1 MLQCLLIM
9 AKIHLATFR
18 QIVHDRQDYYINGG
32 NVDWKARARW
42 QRFQAYLD
50 YFRNDLGA
58 FSRYAKREFSN
69 PIFQEQLDMTRELKE
84 SLLAEAQA
92 VGSLIRDQLQVG
104 VGMASL
110 EESQRSL
117 KEGNSVELSKIAA
130 CSSIQY
136 QALTDRVYTVT
147 ILAFVFIPTSV
158 TFSIFGMNVQEIND
172 TGKDIW
178 VFIVTAI
185 LMTGTAF
192 TVWGLSFLVRA
203 DWQRRHHKFFSREE
217 RLGYAKWL
225 IKHPKDWGNMPWGTL
240 IGLVTNG
247 RYGNRGIN
255 GVEKSHLVFLKR

>member
-1 MLQCLLIM
+1 MGFDRFPFTLNEQRSASESESSWAIPKIEVDPSRRIDLLRIFVNLFCAQQANSSEEDILQCLLIM

-18 QIVHDRQDYYINGG
+18 QIVHDRQDYDIIGC

-110 EESQRSL
+110 EESQRSI
-117 KEGNSVELSKIAA
+117 KEGK
-130 CSSIQY
+130 
-136 QALTDRVYTVT
+136 
-147 ILAFVFIPTSV
+147 
-158 TFSIFGMNVQEIND
+158 
-172 TGKDIW
+172 
-178 VFIVTAI
+178 
-185 LMTGTAF
+185 
-192 TVWGLSFLVRA
+192 LV
-203 DWQRRHHKFFSREE
+203 K
-217 RLGYAKWL
+217 
-225 IKHPKDWGNMPWGTL
+225 
-240 IGLVTNG
+240 
-247 RYGNRGIN
+247 
-255 GVEKSHLVFLKR
+255 LK